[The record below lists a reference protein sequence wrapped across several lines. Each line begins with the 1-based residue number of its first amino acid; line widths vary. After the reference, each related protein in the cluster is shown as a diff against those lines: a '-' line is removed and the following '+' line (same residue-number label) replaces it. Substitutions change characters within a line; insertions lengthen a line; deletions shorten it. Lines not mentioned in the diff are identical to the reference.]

1 MPVLMIIA
9 EYKKFNNS
17 SYILHRHIYYLCN
30 MLLYNVTLILDDAAA
45 EEWLQWMQEIHIPE
59 VMATGMF
66 VSNRLLKVLDSPNEG
81 VTYCAQYVAE
91 TMENY
96 NEYLAAYAPALQ
108 ADLNEKFKNR
118 FVAYGTLME
127 FVS

>member
-1 MPVLMIIA
+1 
-9 EYKKFNNS
+9 
-17 SYILHRHIYYLCN
+17 

-45 EEWLQWMQEIHIPE
+45 EEWLQWMQETHIPE

-91 TMENY
+91 TLENY
-96 NEYLAAYAPALQ
+96 NEYQSTFAPELQ
-108 ADLNEKFKNR
+108 ESLNSKFKNR
-118 FVAYGTLME
+118 FVAYRTLME
-127 FVS
+127 FVPPTF